1 MALAPHAAMTGTLC
15 RGITCDIVTSKDDTS
30 TSYVD
35 RSMLFQSSLQF
46 TF

>member
-1 MALAPHAAMTGTLC
+1 MTMSPHEEMQASLC
-15 RGITCDIVTSKDDTS
+15 RGVACKPVMMEPQPRT
-30 TSYVD
+30 VD